1 MIKRLLILLL
11 VLQAACAALL
21 GTGLYYWWRPAREAH
36 LSAPATVAPYLAC
49 GVLAVLLVLLLRL
62 LISANN
68 FYLSWRAGSV
78 TPPDHALNPRRAA
91 RLFWHEFHSSMLT
104 SSYYMLRPV
113 GMQLQPPG
121 QARGLPVLLIHG
133 YACNSGY
140 WLPMSKLLKQAR
152 ISHYGIDLEPPGA
165 SIDDFVPQ
173 VRAAV
178 GRLLRETGNAQVII
192 LAHSMGGLVARAY
205 LRDCLQ
211 RDAAAP
217 IARIIT
223 LGTPHHGTAL
233 ASLGPGSNAAQMRR
247 ASPWLDA
254 LAASEAITQRMLF
267 SSIYSVHDN
276 IIAPQDSSDLPGA
289 RNLVFGAIGHVAL
302 GRHPAIMR
310 AALNEIETAA
320 PA

>member
-11 VLQAACAALL
+11 VLQAACMGLL
-21 GTGLYYWWRPAREAH
+21 ATGLYYWWRPAWEAR
-36 LSAPATVAPYLAC
+36 LSAPATALFYLA
-49 GVLAVLLVLLLRL
+49 GGLLAVLLVRL

-68 FYLSWRAGSV
+68 FYLSWRAGSA
-78 TPPDHALNPRRAA
+78 TPPGHALNLLSAA
-91 RLFWHEFHSSMLT
+91 NLFWHEFHASMLT
-104 SSYYMLRPV
+104 SSYYMLRPI
-113 GMQLQPPG
+113 GLQLQPRD
-121 QARGLPVLLIHG
+121 QQQGLPVLLIHG

-140 WLPMSKLLKQAR
+140 WIPMSKLLKQAR

-178 GRLLRETGNAQVII
+178 ERLQRETGSAQVII

-205 LRDCLQ
+205 LRRHPD
-211 RDAAAP
+211 AP
-217 IARIIT
+217 IARVVT

-233 ASLGPGSNAAQMRR
+233 ASFGPGSNAAQMRR
-247 ASPWLDA
+247 ASAWLDA
-254 LAASEAITQRMLF
+254 LAASEANTQRKLF

-276 IIAPQDSSDLPGA
+276 IIAPQDSSALPGA

-302 GRHPAIMR
+302 GRHPRILR
-310 AALNEIETAA
+310 CVLQEISAAT
-320 PA
+320 PT

>member
-1 MIKRLLILLL
+1 VLLI
-11 VLQAACAALL
+11 
-21 GTGLYYWWRPAREAH
+21 
-36 LSAPATVAPYLAC
+36 
-49 GVLAVLLVLLLRL
+49 RL

-78 TPPDHALNPRRAA
+78 TPPDHALNPLSAA
-91 RLFWHEFHSSMLT
+91 NLFWHEFHSSMLT
-104 SSYYMLRPV
+104 SSYYMLRPI
-113 GMQLQPPG
+113 GLQVQPRER
-121 QARGLPVLLIHG
+121 QQGLPVLLIHG

-140 WLPMSKLLKQAR
+140 WLPMSKLLRQAG

-165 SIDDFVPQ
+165 SIDDYAPQ
-173 VRAAV
+173 VRAALA
-178 GRLLRETGNAQVII
+178 RLRAETGSAQVII

-205 LRDCLQ
+205 LR
-211 RDAAAP
+211 RYGDAD
-217 IARIIT
+217 IARVIT

-233 ASLGPGSNAAQMRR
+233 AHFGPGSNAQQMRR
-247 ASPWLDA
+247 DSPWLGA
-254 LAASEAITQRMLF
+254 LAASEANTQRVLF

-302 GRHPAIMR
+302 GRHPEIMR
-310 AALNEIETAA
+310 CALREIESAA

>member
-11 VLQAACAALL
+11 ALQAGVAALL
-21 GTGLYYWWRPAREAH
+21 ATGLYYWWRPAWEAQ
-36 LSAPATVAPYLAC
+36 LSAASTAAFYLAC
-49 GVLAVLLVLLLRL
+49 GLLAVLVVRL

-78 TPPDHALNPRRAA
+78 TPPDHVLNPLSAA
-91 RLFWHEFHSSMLT
+91 SLFWQEFHSSMLT

-113 GMQLQPPG
+113 GLHLAARP
-121 QARGLPVLLIHG
+121 RGLPVLLIHG

-140 WLPMSKLLKQAR
+140 WLPMSKLLSRAG

-165 SIDDFVPQ
+165 SIDDYAPQ
-173 VRAAV
+173 VQAAV
-178 GRLLRETGNAQVII
+178 ERLCAASGSAQVII

-205 LRDCLQ
+205 LR
-211 RDAAAP
+211 RYGEAR
-217 IARIIT
+217 IARVIT

-233 ASLGPGSNAAQMRR
+233 ANFGPGSNAAQMRR
-247 ASPWLDA
+247 GSPWLGA
-254 LAASEAITQRMLF
+254 LAASEANTQRTLF

-276 IIAPQDSSDLPGA
+276 IIAPQDSSILPGA

-302 GRHPAIMR
+302 GRHPEIMQC
-310 AALNEIETAA
+310 ALHEIEAAA
-320 PA
+320 PV

>member
-11 VLQAACAALL
+11 VLQAVLVGLL
-21 GTGLYYWWRPAREAH
+21 ATGLYYWWRPAWEAT
-36 LSAPATVAPYLAC
+36 LSPPATAAFYAAC
-49 GVLAVLLVLLLRL
+49 GLLALLLVRL

-68 FYLSWRAGSV
+68 FYLSWRAGSI
-78 TPPDHALNPRRAA
+78 TPPAHALNPLSAA
-91 RLFWHEFHSSMLT
+91 GLFWHEFHSSMLT

-113 GMQLQPPG
+113 GMQLVPG
-121 QARGLPVLLIHG
+121 AQGMPVLLIHG

-165 SIDDFVPQ
+165 PIDDFVPQ

-178 GRLLRETGNAQVII
+178 ERLRRETGSAQVIL

-205 LRDCLQ
+205 LR
-211 RDAAAP
+211 RHGDAD
-217 IARIIT
+217 IARVIT

-233 ASLGPGSNAAQMRR
+233 AHLGPGSNAAQMRR
-247 ASPWLDA
+247 DSAWLAS
-254 LAASEAITQRMLF
+254 LAASEANTQRTLI

-302 GRHPAIMR
+302 GRHPEVMR
-310 AALNEIETAA
+310 CTLREIAAAA
-320 PA
+320 QCDFV

>member
-11 VLQAACAALL
+11 VLQAVLIGLL
-21 GTGLYYWWRPAREAH
+21 ATGLYYWWRPAWESA
-36 LSAPATVAPYLAC
+36 LSAPSTVAVYLAC
-49 GVLAVLLVLLLRL
+49 ALLIVLLMRL

-68 FYLSWRAGSV
+68 FYLSWRAGSI
-78 TPPDHALNPRRAA
+78 TPPDHALNPLSAA
-91 RLFWHEFHSSMLT
+91 GLFWQEFHSSMLT

-113 GMQLQPPG
+113 GLHVLPD
-121 QARGLPVLLIHG
+121 ASGLPVLLVHG

-140 WLPMSKLLKQAR
+140 WLPMSKLLTQAR

-178 GRLLRETGNAQVII
+178 QRLRAATGSAQVII
-192 LAHSMGGLVARAY
+192 VGHSMGGLVARAY
-205 LRDCLQ
+205 LRACAQ
-211 RDAAAP
+211 RGDEAHV
-217 IARIIT
+217 ARVIT

-233 ASLGPGSNAAQMRR
+233 AHFGPGSNAAQMRR
-247 ASPWLDA
+247 DSAWLAA
-254 LAASEAITQRMLF
+254 LAASEANTQRMLI

-276 IIAPQDSSDLPGA
+276 IIAPQDSSELPGA

-302 GRHPAIMR
+302 GRHPLIMR
-310 AALNEIETAA
+310 CTLQEIETAA
-320 PA
+320 HA